1 MSRDALRR
9 VVAYCGAVL
18 LCALVLQRYYAAGAP
33 FFRAPETVLDHVWEG
48 HHPQRNEL
56 VVVPQL
62 APLIPRGAQ
71 VTVLQPQN
79 GKVWDDHLT
88 FLTAVGL
95 LPHHVVMH
103 PAGAYPDRK
112 HADLIE
118 YVIAV
123 DSPLNHPGYEEI
135 AAVKNGWLY
144 RRR

>member
-9 VVAYCGAVL
+9 GVAWCGAL
-18 LCALVLQRYYAAGAP
+18 LLSALVVQRYSAAGAP
-33 FFRAPETVLDHVWEG
+33 YVQAPQTILDHVWDG

-56 VVVPQL
+56 VVVPEL
-62 APLIPRGAQ
+62 AARIPRGAQ

-79 GKVWDDHLT
+79 GQVWDDHLT

-95 LPHHVVMH
+95 LPHHDVVH
-103 PAGAYPDRK
+103 PAAAKPDRRRD
-112 HADLIE
+112 DLVE
-118 YVIAV
+118 YLIAV